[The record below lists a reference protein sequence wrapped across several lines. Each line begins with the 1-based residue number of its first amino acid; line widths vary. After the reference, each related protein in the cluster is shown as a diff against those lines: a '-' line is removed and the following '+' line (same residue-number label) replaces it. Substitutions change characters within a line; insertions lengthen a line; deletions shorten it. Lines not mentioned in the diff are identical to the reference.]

1 MSRRR
6 DPNEIH
12 RYAGGEV
19 ESRRGKVNAWLL
31 VVYGALAAW
40 AVWYLIAYWSGG

>member
-1 MSRRR
+1 MSPRR

-12 RYAGGEV
+12 RYAGGEI
-19 ESRRGKVNAWLL
+19 ESRRGRVNTWLL
-31 VVYGALAAW
+31 VVYVALGAW